1 MDEKTKHLIESET
14 NVEVLQAW
22 VKYSF
27 SLAQQLE
34 DHNHRLQKRV
44 DEKEKEKAILLKGF
58 SEDLTSLRKLI
69 FGRKSEKRAK
79 EDGAEVELEEK
90 KLLLQ
95 SETLLPPAKEN
106 QIKALASEEVVHEMS
121 DIELKAESEL
131 RGLANPSEE
140 QWEKI
145 EGAFEKSTEITVIER
160 TYKTIINKRAKY
172 KLKASANTT
181 GKEVIITAPY
191 TTDRLLP
198 GCQYS
203 VDLAVS
209 VVADKFIS
217 HMPYERQTQEMHSL
231 GLRNMKTKTL
241 CNFATAV
248 AGYLEPVTEMILSE
262 LRTSERCL
270 HLDETPWPI
279 QIKEQDD
286 GYMWAASNADAIYFR
301 FEPTRS
307 GTIVKE
313 ILGDD
318 YTGVVMS
325 DGYRG
330 YNHLNEKT
338 NVKLAHCWAHARR
351 KFFAIKETTP
361 QCNEILDLMDKL
373 FAIEHKAHNWPEL
386 QRLRN
391 EESRPLIEGIL
402 EWLQTQ
408 SEKAVPE
415 TNFYKAIKYC
425 HDYWRGLTLFL
436 TDASVP
442 LSNNDVERGIRHAVM
457 GRKNAYGSRN
467 HNGADVAAIM
477 YTIIGS
483 CKKIGLDARTYLD
496 WAVRQAIRREVI
508 LTPFEYEKRQRLQ

>member
-1 MDEKTKHLIESET
+1 MDDKTKRLIESEK

-27 SLAQQLE
+27 SLSKQME
-34 DHNHRLQKRV
+34 DRIHRLEQIIA
-44 DEKEKEKAILLKGF
+44 EKEKEKVVLLEGF

-90 KLLLQ
+90 RLLLQ
-95 SETLLPPAKEN
+95 SETLLPPAKET
-106 QIKALASEEVVHEMS
+106 QTKPLSSEEVIHEMS
-121 DIELKAESEL
+121 AIELKVESEL
-131 RGLANPSEE
+131 RGLTNPSED
-140 QWEKI
+140 QWEKL
-145 EGAFEKSTEITVIER
+145 EGAFEKSTEITVTER

-172 KLKASANTT
+172 KLKAAANNT
-181 GKEVIITAPY
+181 GKDVIITAPY

-241 CNFATAV
+241 CNFATVV
-248 AGYLEPVTEMILSE
+248 AGYLEPVTEMILRE
-262 LRTSERCL
+262 LRASERCL

-318 YTGVVMS
+318 YSGVVMS

-338 NVKLAHCWAHARR
+338 KVKLAHCWAHARR
-351 KFFAIKETTP
+351 KFFAIKETNP

-373 FAIEHKAHNWPEL
+373 FAVEHKARDWTEL
-386 QRLRN
+386 RRLRN
-391 EESRPLIEGIL
+391 EESRSLVEAIL

-425 HDYWRGLTLFL
+425 HDYWKGLTLFL
-436 TDASVP
+436 IDARVP

-467 HNGADVAAIM
+467 HNGADVADIM

-496 WAVRQAIRREVI
+496 WAVRQAIRKEEL